1 MRHTHPFLVL
11 AFLLGSVGCTSDNY
25 RSPRARDDEQQPAV
39 SNAPTSRNGD
49 ASVASAT
56 DDTVRQT
63 LAIPTGD
70 RASSTLLVERL
81 APREARLNRAYDYRI
96 RVTNLT
102 QTPLTGVVVRE
113 KLPENFTI
121 SKSEPTAKD
130 ENGWQTYAIGDMPA
144 LAART
149 IDVSGVPKAE
159 GKMNTS
165 IAVDYKPTLSA
176 AVEVV
181 NPILKLTKDG
191 PSEVD
196 ICEGIR
202 YRYVVSNV
210 GTGTEKDVTIEDV
223 LPEGVTTDD
232 GKKTVV
238 LRIGDVPQSASKE
251 VTVRVK
257 PAKTGQYASA
267 AVAKAPGSQ
276 EVRSQEISTLV
287 RQPRLDVAVTGPATE
302 YLNKTATYTV
312 TVKNVGDAPARR
324 TVLGIDAGTYG
335 EVATVMIGGGP
346 KGEPQTAAYHKEGA
360 DLETL
365 APGES
370 RTVTVSVRTA
380 REGRLP
386 LTAAA
391 VANCVG
397 TTTAKTATQI
407 LTLPALRLEVV
418 DLDDPIRVGDQV
430 VYRISVKNQGTG
442 ADKNV
447 TVTATLPAEMQFEKA
462 EGPTDAKAEGRVLHF
477 APVETLGAGKE
488 VIWRVAARAT
498 HPGDVRMKVQL
509 KSDSLSTPATE
520 TEPTKLY

>member
-1 MRHTHPFLVL
+1 MRHTRQLLVF
-11 AFLLGSVGCTSDNY
+11 AFVLGAIGCTSDNY
-25 RSPRARDDEQQPAV
+25 RAPRARDDEQQPAIPTG
-39 SNAPTSRNGD
+39 ATSRSGD
-49 ASVASAT
+49 ASIISAT
-56 DDTVRQT
+56 VEELRQT

-121 SKSEPTAKD
+121 SKSEPAAKD
-130 ENGWQTYAIGDMPA
+130 ESGWQTYAIGDMPG

-232 GKKTVV
+232 GKKTVI

-287 RQPRLDVAVTGPATE
+287 RQPKLDVAVTGPETE

-447 TVTATLPAEMQFEKA
+447 TLTATLPAEMQFEKA

-498 HPGDVRMKVQL
+498 HPGDVRMQVQL